1 MEILKYALIVIYII
15 VAAAIIILT
24 LVQEKEDNGASG
36 AITDTATNNFYDKN
50 KGRTKAGKQKRWTII
65 LGVIFA
71 ILTIATCIIIFIFS
85 NQNGEKS
92 GLTSRGFVRKIVE
105 ITGIT
110 NNLNETEKEELI
122 EKLQEL
128 KLNKNDFYKII
139 LNGKRNFEIN
149 ILEINKLIQNNNIL
163 KLKDKTKINYELEK
177 IKNENSLRGIY
188 VDLILE
194 KIKELNNEEEINKYL
209 RAIEI
214 GLDSLEN
221 T

>member
-1 MEILKYALIVIYII
+1 MIS
-15 VAAAIIILT
+15 AAT
-24 LVQEKEDNGASG
+24 RQGVQELIDYVS
-36 AITDTATNNFYDKN
+36 
-50 KGRTKAGKQKRWTII
+50 
-65 LGVIFA
+65 
-71 ILTIATCIIIFIFS
+71 
-85 NQNGEKS
+85 
-92 GLTSRGFVRKIVE
+92 
-105 ITGIT
+105 
-110 NNLNETEKEELI
+110 ETLKTLPKEELI

-163 KLKDKTKINYELEK
+163 KLKDKTKINYELDK

>member
-1 MEILKYALIVIYII
+1 MNLFQLIEINYDIS
-15 VAAAIIILT
+15 AI
-24 LVQEKEDNGASG
+24 NS
-36 AITDTATNNFYDKN
+36 
-50 KGRTKAGKQKRWTII
+50 
-65 LGVIFA
+65 
-71 ILTIATCIIIFIFS
+71 
-85 NQNGEKS
+85 
-92 GLTSRGFVRKIVE
+92 
-105 ITGIT
+105 
-110 NNLNETEKEELI
+110 KEELI

-163 KLKDKTKINYELEK
+163 KLKDKTKINYELDK

-209 RAIEI
+209 KAIEI

>member
-1 MEILKYALIVIYII
+1 ML
-15 VAAAIIILT
+15 
-24 LVQEKEDNGASG
+24 
-36 AITDTATNNFYDKN
+36 F
-50 KGRTKAGKQKRWTII
+50 
-65 LGVIFA
+65 
-71 ILTIATCIIIFIFS
+71 
-85 NQNGEKS
+85 
-92 GLTSRGFVRKIVE
+92 
-105 ITGIT
+105 
-110 NNLNETEKEELI
+110 
-122 EKLQEL
+122 
-128 KLNKNDFYKII
+128 FYKII

-163 KLKDKTKINYELEK
+163 KLKDKTKINYELDK

-209 RAIEI
+209 KAIEI

>member
-1 MEILKYALIVIYII
+1 MDKI
-15 VAAAIIILT
+15 AIISDIHGNITALEAV
-24 LVQEKEDNGASG
+24 LKDIKNREINIEFIPIDEREFKEINYDIS
-36 AITDTATNNFYDKN
+36 AIN
-50 KGRTKAGKQKRWTII
+50 
-65 LGVIFA
+65 
-71 ILTIATCIIIFIFS
+71 S
-85 NQNGEKS
+85 
-92 GLTSRGFVRKIVE
+92 
-105 ITGIT
+105 
-110 NNLNETEKEELI
+110 KEELI

-163 KLKDKTKINYELEK
+163 KLKDKTKINYELDK

>member
-1 MEILKYALIVIYII
+1 MP
-15 VAAAIIILT
+15 
-24 LVQEKEDNGASG
+24 
-36 AITDTATNNFYDKN
+36 
-50 KGRTKAGKQKRWTII
+50 RKRS
-65 LGVIFA
+65 A
-71 ILTIATCIIIFIFS
+71 DS
-85 NQNGEKS
+85 NRRECR
-92 GLTSRGFVRKIVE
+92 L
-105 ITGIT
+105 
-110 NNLNETEKEELI
+110 L
-122 EKLQEL
+122 
-128 KLNKNDFYKII
+128 
-139 LNGKRNFEIN
+139 GKRNFEIN

>member
-1 MEILKYALIVIYII
+1 ML
-15 VAAAIIILT
+15 
-24 LVQEKEDNGASG
+24 
-36 AITDTATNNFYDKN
+36 F
-50 KGRTKAGKQKRWTII
+50 
-65 LGVIFA
+65 
-71 ILTIATCIIIFIFS
+71 
-85 NQNGEKS
+85 
-92 GLTSRGFVRKIVE
+92 
-105 ITGIT
+105 
-110 NNLNETEKEELI
+110 
-122 EKLQEL
+122 
-128 KLNKNDFYKII
+128 FYKII

-163 KLKDKTKINYELEK
+163 KLKDKTKINYELDK

>member
-1 MEILKYALIVIYII
+1 MNYDIS
-15 VAAAIIILT
+15 AI
-24 LVQEKEDNGASG
+24 NS
-36 AITDTATNNFYDKN
+36 
-50 KGRTKAGKQKRWTII
+50 
-65 LGVIFA
+65 
-71 ILTIATCIIIFIFS
+71 
-85 NQNGEKS
+85 
-92 GLTSRGFVRKIVE
+92 
-105 ITGIT
+105 
-110 NNLNETEKEELI
+110 KEELI

-163 KLKDKTKINYELEK
+163 KLKDKTKINYELDK